1 MRNYILPVLI
11 VLLAACN
18 TSVKEP
24 SVAGAFYSA
33 DRATLK
39 NTVEDYLQKASDT
52 TVEGRLLA
60 LISPHAGYVFSGH
73 VAAHGYRQLKGKD
86 IDTVILLGPSHYGG
100 FRGASVYTEGKF
112 RTPLGDIKVDGRLA
126 RSFIN
131 KAAGVDFVPEAYEKE
146 HSLEVQLPFLQ
157 SVLRDFKIVPVLIS
171 MPDNKVFQHL
181 AAKIS
186 EELTRN
192 KRAIV
197 VASTDL
203 SHFHDY
209 DTAVG
214 MDMKMI
220 DAIQKLAVAEP
231 QRLMATREAEMCG
244 GYAVLLGIDAVRKAG
259 ANQGVLYRYA
269 NSGDVTS
276 DRQRVVGYA
285 SMGIYKSPL
294 TEGDRKGL
302 LDIARRA
309 IMETVKNGR
318 ASEVRPEEP
327 RLKAYGAVFV
337 TIKRNG
343 RLRGCIGHVV
353 PVTSLCNS
361 VRQNAASACS
371 KDFRFPPM
379 NEQELQD
386 MELEISV
393 LSPLLPLKDVKD
405 LKVGK
410 HGLYISKDRRAGLL
424 LPQVASD
431 NKWDSETFLKQI
443 CLKAG
448 LPEDAWRDA
457 TLYTFEAEIIRE
469 KSRGHI

>member
-1 MRNYILPVLI
+1 MRNYILTVLI
-11 VLLAACN
+11 ALLAACN
-18 TSVKEP
+18 SPIKEP
-24 SVAGAFYSA
+24 SVAGAFYPA
-33 DRATLK
+33 DRESLK
-39 NTVEDYLQKASDT
+39 ETVEGYLQKASNKPAQ
-52 TVEGRLLA
+52 GRLLT

-73 VAAHGYRQLKGKD
+73 VAAHGYRQLEGTD

-112 RTPLGDIKVDGRLA
+112 RTPLGDIKVDGQLA
-126 RSFIN
+126 RSLIN
-131 KAAGVDFVPEAYEKE
+131 KEAGVDFVPNAYEKE

-157 SVLRDFKIVPVLIS
+157 SVLGNFKIVPVLIS
-171 MPDNKVFQHL
+171 IPNNKLFQHL
-181 AAKIS
+181 SAKIS

-192 KRAIV
+192 KRAV
-197 VASTDL
+197 VIASTDL

-220 DAIQKLAVAEP
+220 DAIQKLTPAEP

-244 GYAVLLGIDAVRKAG
+244 SWAVLLGIDAARKAG
-259 ANQGVLYRYA
+259 ANQALLYKYA

-276 DRQRVVGYA
+276 DRQRVVGYT
-285 SMGIYKSPL
+285 SIGIYKSPL
-294 TEGDRKGL
+294 TESDKEGL
-302 LDIARRA
+302 LDIARKA
-309 IMETVKNGR
+309 ITETVKNGR
-318 ASEVRPEEP
+318 ASDVRSEEP
-327 RLKAYGAVFV
+327 KLKAYNAVFV

-343 RLRGCIGHVV
+343 RLRGCIGHIN
-353 PVTSLCNS
+353 PVTSLSNS
-361 VRQNAASACS
+361 VRQNAVAACS

-379 NEQELQD
+379 NEQELKD

-393 LSPLLPLKDVKD
+393 LSQLLPLKDVKN

-410 HGLYISKDRRAGLL
+410 HGLYILKDRRAGLL

-431 NKWDSETFLKQI
+431 NNWDSKTFLKQV

-457 TLYTFEAEIIRE
+457 TLYTFEAEIIKE
-469 KSRGHI
+469 KRPGHI